1 MGSDYLCVTDSIN
14 RTLTTINMAKKEINT
29 DGIAIEVLYDNI
41 KRVVDKARGQAYH
54 AANFAMVESYWQIG
68 KLIVEEEQQGEHR
81 AEYGK
86 KIIKQLAQRLMKSS
100 GRGFNERN
108 LWYMKQFYQTWPI
121 VNALR
126 SQLSWTHYRL
136 LLKTEREDA
145 RLFYMQEA
153 IDGNWSTRTM
163 ERQINSLY
171 YERMVMTPEVGK
183 ALVKAEAE
191 SKKEAIEAKHI
202 IKDPYVL
209 DFLELK
215 ANSNFY
221 EQELEQ
227 AIIDK
232 LQEFL
237 LELGKGFSF
246 VSRQYRVS
254 LEGDHFFIDLVFY
267 NYILKCFLLIDLKT
281 GKLSHQDVGQ
291 MDMYVRIFEE
301 KMRQESDNPTIGLIL
316 CSEKNNAVAKYSLL
330 NDSKQVFAS
339 KYKTYLPTEQELQEE
354 IIKEREAVE
363 MEKQLE

>member
-1 MGSDYLCVTDSIN
+1 MNDRLATH
-14 RTLTTINMAKKEINT
+14 
-29 DGIAIEVLYDNI
+29 IERLYSNI
-41 KRVVDKARGQAYH
+41 KQVIEKGKDTAYR
-54 AANFAMVESYWQIG
+54 AVNATMVEVYWQIG
-68 KLIVEEEQQGEHR
+68 ELIVENEQGGKEKAGYGVALLEELSAR
-81 AEYGK
+81 LAKEYGK
-86 KIIKQLAQRLMKSS
+86 SYSS
-100 GRGFNERN
+100 RN
-108 LWYMKQFYQTWPI
+108 LRYIRQFYI
-121 VNALR
+121 VFPKWNAVR
-126 SQLSWTHYRL
+126 SELSWTHYRL
-136 LLKTEREDA
+136 LLKIEREDA
-145 RLFYMQEA
+145 RLFYMKEA
-153 IDGNWSTRTM
+153 IDGNWSTRM
-163 ERQINSLY
+163 LERQLNSLY
-171 YERMVMTPEVGK
+171 FERMIMTQKEDR

-191 SKKEAIEAKHI
+191 GKKECMEAKDI

-215 ANSNFY
+215 ANTSFY

-254 LEGDHFFIDLVFY
+254 LEGEHFFIDLVFY

-301 KMRQESDNPTIGLIL
+301 KMRQKSDNPTIGLIL

-330 NDSKQVFAS
+330 NDSKQIFAS
-339 KYKTYLPTEQELQEE
+339 KYKTYLPTEQELQQE
-354 IIKEREAVE
+354 IVKEREAVE
-363 MEKQLE
+363 MEKRLK

>member
-1 MGSDYLCVTDSIN
+1 
-14 RTLTTINMAKKEINT
+14 MARRL
-29 DGIAIEVLYDNI
+29 V
-41 KRVVDKARGQAYH
+41 
-54 AANFAMVESYWQIG
+54 AA
-68 KLIVEEEQQGEHR
+68 L
-81 AEYGK
+81 
-86 KIIKQLAQRLMKSS
+86 

-108 LWYMKQFYQTWPI
+108 LWYMKQFYQAWPI
-121 VNALR
+121 LNALR
-126 SQLSWTHYRL
+126 SELSWTHYRL

-145 RLFYMQEA
+145 RLFYMQEV
-153 IDGNWSTRTM
+153 IDGNWSTRTL

-171 YERMVMTPEVGK
+171 FERMILTQKEGRI
-183 ALVKAEAE
+183 LVKAEAE
-191 SKKEAIEAKHI
+191 GKKESMQAKDI

-215 ANSNFY
+215 ANTNFY

-254 LEGDHFFIDLVFY
+254 LEGEHFFIDLVFY

-330 NDSKQVFAS
+330 NDSKQIFAS
-339 KYKTYLPTEQELQEE
+339 KYKTYLPTEQELQQE
-354 IIKEREAVE
+354 IAKEREAIE
-363 MEKQLE
+363 MEKRLK